1 MEQYYICV
9 TNIYSSY
16 FRLKPTHLAIR
27 VENYILTLS
36 VKQLP
41 EYYQPGYLQTFQ
53 SRGYRMRLSF
63 PFLNGVFFSDVKD
76 SFIGPEPVFNW
87 AGCWVS
93 FLCILLFVAK
103 TESNKVWN
111 LNTFQAE
118 GLTFCMFFPRFT
130 GVRLNRF

>member
-41 EYYQPGYLQTFQ
+41 EYYQPGYLQ
-53 SRGYRMRLSF
+53 YKL
-63 PFLNGVFFSDVKD
+63 
-76 SFIGPEPVFNW
+76 FNQE
-87 AGCWVS
+87 VT
-93 FLCILLFVAK
+93 V
-103 TESNKVWN
+103 
-111 LNTFQAE
+111 
-118 GLTFCMFFPRFT
+118 
-130 GVRLNRF
+130 